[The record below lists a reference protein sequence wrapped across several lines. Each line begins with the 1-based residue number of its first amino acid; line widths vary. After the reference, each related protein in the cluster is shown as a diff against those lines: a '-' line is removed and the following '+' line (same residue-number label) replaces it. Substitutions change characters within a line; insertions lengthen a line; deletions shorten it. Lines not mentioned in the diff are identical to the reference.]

1 MSFSGLQIAS
11 LGSGSGGNSTLIS
24 SATTTLLLDCG
35 FTLKET
41 VARCEK
47 LGISASRIDGIL
59 ISHEHGDHVR
69 ASPFRHHMMLQ
80 NPVST
85 CLAVMVHASPV
96 SLIWGYRHHTL
107 SRKFP
112 LVKLCW

>member
-47 LGISASRIDGIL
+47 LTAL
-59 ISHEHGDHVR
+59 T
-69 ASPFRHHMMLQ
+69 MLYAIV
-80 NPVST
+80 NS
-85 CLAVMVHASPV
+85 
-96 SLIWGYRHHTL
+96 I
-107 SRKFP
+107 K
-112 LVKLCW
+112 